1 MSIKYSKKTWNGPS
15 VHKIYQHLPLQDTP
29 KFTQIF
35 FRFENKPSGNPV
47 SPANIVSFR
56 RKVNATKLV
65 MFKRVFC
72 IHSCQKWL
80 HRVVRFFLGPN
91 TPNWEKYTKWPQTIP
106 NERKLY
112 QITSF

>member
-72 IHSCQKWL
+72 IHSCQNDYTGL
-80 HRVVRFFLGPN
+80 SDFFLV
-91 TPNWEKYTKWPQTIP
+91 QTHQIGKNIP
-106 NERKLY
+106 NDHKLY
-112 QITSF
+112 QIAVNYTK